1 MASRRVL
8 KLTFEFHVP
17 EGLNANIRSARI
29 DSATDEMIGAIKGM
43 TPQVFPWAKDL
54 VVHREW
60 AYRWLE
66 MEPQSHT
73 FPATDKNTAPL
84 ESEAT
89 DEAAAG

>member
-8 KLTFEFHVP
+8 KLTFESHVP

-73 FPATDKNTAPL
+73 FLATNKNTAPL

-89 DEAAAG
+89 DEAAAS